1 MREERLKAVCGVGCA
16 IKVVGQKREEGL
28 LRHVLVP
35 SLSEGEGG
43 AESVKKIGNKIES
56 VLKDVASMGGGVM
69 DVETLSCVARWRVSC
84 DDFKGAE
91 EILARGSG
99 EVVVR
104 ARAKMKEAQY
114 LFLLN
119 TSPEAEKLVKVLGE
133 VYSAMEEAAKAS
145 KGEAAGVLWVKAANA
160 SEDVAHVKRCVFAH
174 HRRKTRSQKCG
185 VRQRCACQVII
196 HEWQRAVSGSP

>member
-1 MREERLKAVCGVGCA
+1 
-16 IKVVGQKREEGL
+16 
-28 LRHVLVP
+28 VLVP

-43 AESVKKIGNKIES
+43 LEEVKKIGNQIES
-56 VLKDVASMGGGVM
+56 ALKDVASTGGGVM
-69 DVETLSCVARWRVSC
+69 DAETLSCVARWRVSC

-91 EILARGSG
+91 EILAKGTG

-104 ARAKMKEAQY
+104 ARAKIKEAQY

-145 KGEAAGVLWVKAANA
+145 KGEAAGALWVKAASA
-160 SEDVAHVKRCVFAH
+160 SEDVAHVKRCVCARHKNIRCRKFVAVAKRCVFAH
-174 HRRKTRSQKCG
+174 
-185 VRQRCACQVII
+185 
-196 HEWQRAVSGSP
+196 